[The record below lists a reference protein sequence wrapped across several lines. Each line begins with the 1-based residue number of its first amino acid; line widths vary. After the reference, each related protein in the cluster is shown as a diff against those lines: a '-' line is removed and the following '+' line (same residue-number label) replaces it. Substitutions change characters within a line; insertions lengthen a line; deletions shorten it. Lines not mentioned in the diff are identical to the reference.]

1 MAGGGV
7 ESDDLAG
14 RSNDGIRPLL
24 ARASAAQ
31 AQAVLG
37 AMRAVAESSGAL
49 TASDR
54 LALDSAARYMFGLP
68 ACDAAGLEPLLP
80 AALAAALAGST
91 LAEDAARLLTAM
103 AFVDGTLDPAKIT
116 AVLAYAQ
123 RLAISAPYLDE
134 IREAAAGHVQEALAD
149 MARRNMESLTGKPW
163 QGEIA
168 PWLLPYEGTGADPAL
183 AARFAALADADP
195 ASFGHAF
202 WRHFTENGYAFP
214 GVPSALNAA
223 FSVPHD
229 TNHVLTG
236 FDTSPRGEVL
246 TSTFTAAMH
255 PHYPMAGHILPA
267 IFSWHLRLEINAVA
281 GGASGGLDPVV
292 FWRAWAAGGAAS
304 VDTFAPGWDFWS
316 VVDVP
321 LTTLRS
327 RYGLPENGVEIS

>member
-1 MAGGGV
+1 MT
-7 ESDDLAG
+7 DD
-14 RSNDGIRPLL
+14 IRPLL
-24 ARASAAQ
+24 GRATPAQ

-37 AMRAVAESSGAL
+37 AMRAVAESGGAL
-49 TASDR
+49 SASDR
-54 LALDSAARYMFGLP
+54 LALDSAALYMFGLP
-68 ACDAAGLEPLLP
+68 ACDAAGLAPVQPE
-80 AALAAALAGST
+80 ALAGALAGNT
-91 LAEDAARLLTAM
+91 LAADAVRLLTAM

-116 AVLAYAQ
+116 AVLTYA
-123 RLAISAPYLDE
+123 RALDLSAPYLDE

-163 QGEIA
+163 SGAIA
-168 PWLLPYEGTGADPAL
+168 PWLLPYEGAGADPAL
-183 AARFAALADADP
+183 AARFAALAESDP

-214 GVPSALNAA
+214 GAPSALNAV

-281 GGASGGLDPVV
+281 GGASGGMDPVV
-292 FWRAWAAGGAAS
+292 FWRAWAAGAAAT

-321 LTTLRS
+321 LAELRV
-327 RYGLPENGVEIS
+327 RYGLPARGVEIG